1 MDNQQIFNMIVS
13 IAGFLAVYVF
23 NSTTKQIQRL
33 EDKLN
38 ELPKEY
44 VAKDDYRSDITE
56 IKDILK
62 QIFNKL
68 DSKADK
74 SWEKIVTNQLTHHG
88 ATWRIG
94 VTIHVL
100 EITLDMVLLAWR
112 MYLIGKATTS
122 FLKM

>member
-1 MDNQQIFNMIVS
+1 MDNQQIFNIVVS
-13 IAGFLAVYVF
+13 ISGFLAVYIF

-68 DSKADK
+68 DNKAD
-74 SWEKIVTNQLTHHG
+74 
-88 ATWRIG
+88 R
-94 VTIHVL
+94 
-100 EITLDMVLLAWR
+100 
-112 MYLIGKATTS
+112 
-122 FLKM
+122 

>member
-1 MDNQQIFNMIVS
+1 MDNQQIFNIVVS
-13 IAGFLAVYVF
+13 IAGFLAVYIF

-74 SWEKIVTNQLTHHG
+74 S
-88 ATWRIG
+88 
-94 VTIHVL
+94 
-100 EITLDMVLLAWR
+100 
-112 MYLIGKATTS
+112 
-122 FLKM
+122 

>member
-33 EDKLN
+33 EDKIN

-68 DSKADK
+68 DNKADK
-74 SWEKIVTNQLTHHG
+74 
-88 ATWRIG
+88 
-94 VTIHVL
+94 
-100 EITLDMVLLAWR
+100 
-112 MYLIGKATTS
+112 
-122 FLKM
+122 

>member
-33 EDKLN
+33 EDKIN

-44 VAKDDYRSDITE
+44 VAKNDYRSDITE

-68 DSKADK
+68 DNKADK
-74 SWEKIVTNQLTHHG
+74 
-88 ATWRIG
+88 
-94 VTIHVL
+94 
-100 EITLDMVLLAWR
+100 
-112 MYLIGKATTS
+112 
-122 FLKM
+122 

>member
-13 IAGFLAVYVF
+13 ISGFLAVYVF

-56 IKDILK
+56 IKNILK
-62 QIFNKL
+62 QIFDKL
-68 DSKADK
+68 DNKADK
-74 SWEKIVTNQLTHHG
+74 P
-88 ATWRIG
+88 
-94 VTIHVL
+94 
-100 EITLDMVLLAWR
+100 
-112 MYLIGKATTS
+112 
-122 FLKM
+122 

>member
-33 EDKLN
+33 EDKIN

-56 IKDILK
+56 IKSILK
-62 QIFNKL
+62 QIFDKL
-68 DSKADK
+68 DNKADK
-74 SWEKIVTNQLTHHG
+74 
-88 ATWRIG
+88 
-94 VTIHVL
+94 
-100 EITLDMVLLAWR
+100 
-112 MYLIGKATTS
+112 
-122 FLKM
+122 